1 MMRKAALC
9 ARVAEWDTSSGRRL
23 AKVRSF
29 PHTRQ
34 WEVTAFVGERVAVD
48 AGHKPALDAL
58 LLAVGNGKIDVVVCT
73 ALGRLT
79 AAPQELMVLM
89 QEFATHEADLEGKLL
104 TAE

>member
-34 WEVTAFVGERVAVD
+34 WEVTAFVDERVAVD

-73 ALGRLT
+73 ALDRLT
-79 AAPQELMVLM
+79 ATPQELMVLM
-89 QEFATHEADLEGKLL
+89 QEFATHEVDLEVIDP
-104 TAE
+104 